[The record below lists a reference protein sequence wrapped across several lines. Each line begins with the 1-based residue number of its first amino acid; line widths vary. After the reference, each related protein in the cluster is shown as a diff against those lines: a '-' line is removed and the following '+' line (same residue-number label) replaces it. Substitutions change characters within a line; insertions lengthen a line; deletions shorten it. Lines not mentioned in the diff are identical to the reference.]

1 VLPASVNAKVNILGP
16 NYIDTLRTDL
26 TEEALAWVEAS
37 NEALC
42 HAPHPVPTPNAAAP
56 KAA

>member
-1 VLPASVNAKVNILGP
+1 
-16 NYIDTLRTDL
+16 
-26 TEEALAWVEAS
+26 VEAS